1 MKKVL
6 SLILALVMAM
16 TALTGIALAETAE
29 EPKLTELASLLDKLF
44 AEEEGEDDLNALLGL
59 IGGLFDKEEENEEEN
74 DQGALL
80 NLLGELFSEEQET
93 RTAEEK
99 EKAAELIALLELL
112 FGEGKQ
118 TDENLFAKI
127 TLLTHGDVIKAESI
141 DQFYGTFTMTGASLF
156 GEEIPASELDD
167 SETTTLIINEKG
179 IFFDEVDDK
188 ETPLVL
194 KGGILLIDEDSP
206 ISIHLTADGVCFT
219 LLGILDLDF
228 TAVK

>member
-6 SLILALVMAM
+6 SLILALVMALSM
-16 TALTGIALAETAE
+16 LSGIALADTAE

-44 AEEEGEDDLNALLGL
+44 AEEEGEDDLNAL
-59 IGGLFDKEEENEEEN
+59 ENEEEN

-112 FGEGKQ
+112 FGEGEQ

-127 TLLTHGDVIKAESI
+127 TMLTHGDVIKAESI

-179 IFFDEVDDK
+179 IFFDEVDDE

>member
-6 SLILALVMAM
+6 SLILALVMALSM
-16 TALTGIALAETAE
+16 LSGVALADTAE

-44 AEEEGEDDLNALLGL
+44 SKEEKGEDDLNAL
-59 IGGLFDKEEENEEEN
+59 ENEEEN

-112 FGEGKQ
+112 FGEGEQ

-179 IFFDEVDDK
+179 IFFDEVDDE

>member
-16 TALTGIALAETAE
+16 TVLTGIALADTAE

-44 AEEEGEDDLNALLGL
+44 AEEEGEDDLNAL
-59 IGGLFDKEEENEEEN
+59 ENEEEN

-80 NLLGELFSEEQET
+80 NLLGELFSVEQET

-112 FGEGKQ
+112 FGEGEQ

-141 DQFYGTFTMTGASLF
+141 DQFYGTFTLTGASLF
-156 GEEIPASELDD
+156 GEEVPTSEFEG
-167 SETTTLIINEKG
+167 SETATLIINEKG
-179 IFFDEVDDK
+179 IFFDEVDDE

-194 KGGILLIDEDSP
+194 KGGILLVGEDSP
-206 ISIHLTADGVCFT
+206 VSIHLTTDGVCFT
-219 LLGILDLDF
+219 LLGLLDLDF
-228 TAVK
+228 AAVK

>member
-1 MKKVL
+1 MKKIL
-6 SLILALVMAM
+6 SWILALVMAM
-16 TALTGIALAETAE
+16 TALTGIALADTAE

-44 AEEEGEDDLNALLGL
+44 SKEEKGEDDLNAL
-59 IGGLFDKEEENEEEN
+59 ENEEEN

-99 EKAAELIALLELL
+99 EKAAELIALLKLL
-112 FGEGKQ
+112 FGEGEQ

-127 TLLTHGDVIKAESI
+127 TMLTHGDVIKAESI
-141 DQFYGTFTMTGASLF
+141 DQFYGTFTLTGASLF
-156 GEEIPASELDD
+156 GEEVPASELEG
-167 SETTTLIINEKG
+167 SETATLIISEKG
-179 IFFDEVDDK
+179 IFFDEADDE

-194 KGGILLIDEDSP
+194 KGGILLVGEDSP
-206 ISIHLTADGVCFT
+206 VSIHLTTDGVCFT

-228 TAVK
+228 AAVK